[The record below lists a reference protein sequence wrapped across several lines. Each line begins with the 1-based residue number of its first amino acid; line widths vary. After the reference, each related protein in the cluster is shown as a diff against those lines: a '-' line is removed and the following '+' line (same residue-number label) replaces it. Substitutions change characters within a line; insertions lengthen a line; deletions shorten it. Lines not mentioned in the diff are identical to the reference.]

1 MTHSGAGVDIGG
13 TFTDI
18 VVRAD
23 GRLIVHKLLTTPS
36 DPSLAML
43 TGLKEAAPFPL
54 ADLAYVAHGSTVA
67 TNAILERRGA
77 RAALLVT
84 QGFHDLLAIG
94 RQNRPE
100 LYALHPTLP
109 PPLIESDCC
118 FEIPERLDYRGLPL
132 IPLDLAETDR
142 ILDQIARRSFDAV
155 GVCLL
160 YSYINPDHERLIRA
174 RIVECG
180 LFPADRVI
188 LSSDILP
195 EFREY
200 ERASTVALETYVRP
214 LVDRYL
220 TRLEAQLDAPLRVMQ
235 SDGGIVSAEHA
246 RQRAILLALSGPAA
260 GVIGAQHE
268 AQRAGYDQIITLDI
282 GGTSTDVA
290 LCPGELILR
299 PESQIDGLPIRTR
312 MLDIETIGAGGGSLA
327 WIDSGGALR
336 VGPASAG
343 ADPGPIVYGRGG
355 TQITVSDA
363 NALLGRLDADHF
375 LGGAMKLDLAASQ
388 VAFEEFARLLN
399 LPPDQ
404 AALGVIEVANA
415 NIERA
420 LRRVSVAR
428 GYDPRGFTLATF
440 GGAGGL
446 HACEVAARLSIP
458 RVLIPR
464 YPGVMC
470 ALGLLAADIRRE
482 YTLAIMRPLDE
493 ACLRAVGDAFEMLTA
508 RAVDELTPQQES
520 GTPIALAYSIDA
532 RYRGQAY
539 ELNIPFSTETP
550 PEIAFHEA
558 HERAYGYRLADR
570 PIEVVSVRVS
580 AVIKVSRPSTI
591 PEPEHPNDGT
601 NALIDTKPIRFASG
615 MHPARLYD
623 REQLM
628 PGARIDGAA
637 LCFQLDSTTLIP
649 PGWSARV
656 DGFRNL
662 IIEST

>member
-1 MTHSGAGVDIGG
+1 
-13 TFTDI
+13 
-18 VVRAD
+18 
-23 GRLIVHKLLTTPS
+23 
-36 DPSLAML
+36 
-43 TGLKEAAPFPL
+43 
-54 ADLAYVAHGSTVA
+54 
-67 TNAILERRGA
+67 
-77 RAALLVT
+77 
-84 QGFHDLLAIG
+84 
-94 RQNRPE
+94 
-100 LYALHPTLP
+100 
-109 PPLIESDCC
+109 
-118 FEIPERLDYRGLPL
+118 
-132 IPLDLAETDR
+132 
-142 ILDQIARRSFDAV
+142 
-155 GVCLL
+155 
-160 YSYINPDHERLIRA
+160 
-174 RIVECG
+174 
-180 LFPADRVI
+180 
-188 LSSDILP
+188 
-195 EFREY
+195 
-200 ERASTVALETYVRP
+200 
-214 LVDRYL
+214 
-220 TRLEAQLDAPLRVMQ
+220 
-235 SDGGIVSAEHA
+235 SDGGIVSADQA
-246 RQRAILLALSGPAA
+246 RRRAILLALSGPAA

-268 AQRAGYDQIITLDI
+268 ARLAGFDHIITLDI

-299 PESQIDGLPIRTR
+299 PESQIDGLPLRTR

-388 VAFEEFARLLN
+388 SAFKAFADHLHLT
-399 LPPDQ
+399 PEQ

-428 GYDPRGFTLATF
+428 GYDPRGFTLVAF

-482 YTLAIMRPLDE
+482 YSQAIMRPLDE
-493 ACLRAVGDAFEMLTA
+493 ACLRAVGDAFEMLTTQ
-508 RAVDELTPQQES
+508 AVDELTPQQERE
-520 GTPIALAYSIDA
+520 TAITLEYSLDA

-539 ELNIPFSTETP
+539 ELNIPYTTDTLPET
-550 PEIAFHEA
+550 AFHQA
-558 HERAYGYRLADR
+558 HERAYGYRLEDR
-570 PIEVVSVRVS
+570 PIEIVSVRVGAIIRTS
-580 AVIKVSRPSTI
+580 QPSVI
-591 PEPEHPNDGT
+591 PEHEHPNNGA
-601 NALIDTKPIRFASG
+601 NALIGTKPIRFIDG
-615 MHPARLYD
+615 IHPARLYD
-623 REQLM
+623 RDQLM

-649 PGWSARV
+649 PEWKAHV

-662 IIEST
+662 IIEPA